1 MTAKRNRERYAPECG
16 ATAGSEPRHGR
27 LALALPVRAPEEC
40 RPAPPA
46 RHVSTTHLRRFVL
59 LMQYESAVAAEHYT
73 GVRAASIRYAV
84 QRLEER
90 LGTALFNRSP
100 SAMSPTAAADRLYP
114 CAVRLLDMWD
124 TLTGGS
130 AHDAPQSQPSSQA
143 PQGPDAPDACDAS
156 LPPGPLWE

>member
-1 MTAKRNRERYAPECG
+1 MSADKWPESECRHNAAIWASATVTAKRNRERYAPECG

-73 GVRAASIRYAV
+73 GVRAASI
-84 QRLEER
+84 
-90 LGTALFNRSP
+90 
-100 SAMSPTAAADRLYP
+100 
-114 CAVRLLDMWD
+114 
-124 TLTGGS
+124 
-130 AHDAPQSQPSSQA
+130 
-143 PQGPDAPDACDAS
+143 
-156 LPPGPLWE
+156 